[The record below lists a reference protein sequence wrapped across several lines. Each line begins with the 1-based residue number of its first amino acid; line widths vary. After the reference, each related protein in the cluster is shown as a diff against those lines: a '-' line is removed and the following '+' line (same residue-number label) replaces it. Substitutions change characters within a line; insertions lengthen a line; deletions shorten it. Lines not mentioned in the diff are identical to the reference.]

1 MVKNKSNPPGVE
13 GGTTNNGWKIQID
26 LFIAFCRVGLLGFGG
41 GPSAIPLFHQEVVRK
56 YGWMDE
62 EEFGDTLAL
71 ANTLPGPIATK
82 LAGYIGYKVGGKT
95 GCINALITSVIPTSL
110 MMVLLIGILQ
120 KYKDIPWV
128 QNMSASVVPVVAV
141 MLGVLSWDFI
151 KKSGDTLG
159 WKRAI
164 AMLIAA
170 GILMEA
176 LHIHPAFLIL
186 AIILLIFLPMLKRGR
201 RV

>member
-1 MVKNKSNPPGVE
+1 ME
-13 GGTTNNGWKIQID
+13 EEATATGWKLQAN
-26 LFIAFCRVGLLGFGG
+26 LFAAFCRVGLLGFGG

-62 EEFGDTLAL
+62 DEFGDTLAL
-71 ANTLPGPIATK
+71 ANTMPGPIATK
-82 LAGYIGYKVGGKT
+82 LAGYIGYKVGGKI
-95 GCINALITSVIPTSL
+95 GCINALIASVIPTSL

-128 QNMSASVVPVVAV
+128 QNMSAAVVPVVAV

-159 WKRAI
+159 WKRAVG
-164 AMLIAA
+164 MLVAA

-176 LHIHPAFLIL
+176 LHIHPAILIL
-186 AIILLIFLPMLKRGR
+186 AIIVFIFLPNLKKRGG
-201 RV
+201 V

>member
-1 MVKNKSNPPGVE
+1 MKNKSNPPGVE
-13 GGTTNNGWKIQID
+13 GGTTNNGWKLQID

-71 ANTLPGPIATK
+71 ANSLPGPIATK
-82 LAGYIGYKVGGKT
+82 LAGYIGYKIGGKI
-95 GCINALITSVIPTSL
+95 GCINALIASVIPTSL
-110 MMVLLIGILQ
+110 MMVLLIGLLQ

-128 QNMSASVVPVVAV
+128 QNMSDSVVPVVAV

-159 WKRAI
+159 WKRAV

>member
-1 MVKNKSNPPGVE
+1 MKNKKNPPGAE
-13 GGTTNNGWKIQID
+13 GGTTNNGWKLQAD
-26 LFIAFCRVGLLGFGG
+26 LFSAFCRVGLLGFGG

-82 LAGYIGYKVGGKT
+82 LAGYIGYKIGGKT
-95 GCINALITSVIPTSL
+95 GCINALIASVIPTSL
-110 MMVLLIGILQ
+110 MMVLLIGLLQ

-159 WKRAI
+159 WKRAA

-186 AIILLIFLPMLKRGR
+186 AIIIVIFLPMLKRGR

>member
-13 GGTTNNGWKIQID
+13 GGTTNNGWKLQID

-71 ANTLPGPIATK
+71 ANSLPGPIATK
-82 LAGYIGYKVGGKT
+82 LAGYIGYKIGGKI
-95 GCINALITSVIPTSL
+95 GCINALIASVIPTSL
-110 MMVLLIGILQ
+110 MMVLLIGLLQ

-141 MLGVLSWDFI
+141 MLGVLSWEFI

-186 AIILLIFLPMLKRGR
+186 AIILLIFLPMLKRRR